1 MPSQQSSV
9 LIVDDESSLRKALR
23 SSLTASGFSVGEAR
37 NGEEALGI
45 VQQKPF
51 DLVLLDINMPGI
63 SGIEAC
69 RRLREIAP
77 NLAIVMVTVRE
88 LEDDKVR
95 ALEAGADD
103 YVTKPFRYRE
113 LTARLRAVLRRTR
126 VQPSAEPT
134 IILEAGNLKLDLE
147 RRLLSRGAEEI
158 HLSPT
163 EFDLLAFL
171 MKNAG
176 APLTHVKL
184 LRSVWGADYGD
195 ELEYLRAYIRML
207 RKKIEDDPGKP
218 QYILTEPSVGYRFRN
233 PSDPDAPPL
242 PAEDSDF

>member
-1 MPSQQSSV
+1 
-9 LIVDDESSLRKALR
+9 
-23 SSLTASGFSVGEAR
+23 LTASGFNVGEAR

-45 VQQKPF
+45 VQQKTF

-69 RRLREIAP
+69 RRLRELAP

-163 EFDLLAFL
+163 EFDLLEFL

-195 ELEYLRAYIRML
+195 ELEYLRTYIRML